1 MFAIHPGVDRALL
14 ANPIKRIEAPAPSP
28 AAAADDKSKPVID
41 DSALSA
47 ARYGELKKRRSVQEA
62 IRTSKDRRGVK
73 HLECAL
79 SLLFSASALREG
91 ISRVGER
98 KLALSFLAAQRK
110 LPHGSPLD
118 QKARFIVKE
127 LSKTVRPDPGFS
139 LAEWARM
146 LEKQMEF
153 VGAERAGEI
162 DPAKRDVRPW
172 CAATDGPL
180 PQ

>member
-1 MFAIHPGVDRALL
+1 MFVIHPGVDREQL
-14 ANPIKRIEAPAPSP
+14 ANPVKRITEQSSST
-28 AAAADDKSKPVID
+28 DDKTKPVID

-47 ARYGELKKRRSVQEA
+47 ARYGERKKRRSVQEA

-79 SLLFSASALREG
+79 SLLFSTSALREG

-98 KLALSFLAAQRK
+98 KLALAFLTAQRK
-110 LPHGSPLD
+110 LPHGSSLD
-118 QKARFIVKE
+118 QKARFIVNE
-127 LSKTVRPDPGFS
+127 LSRTIRPDAGFS